1 MILRPVV
8 EVLIAVPVPEMGLCK
23 ISAPPLT
30 MISPVK
36 VLLPLKTRLPAP
48 NLTSPAALIWAL
60 ILAVQLAGTKM
71 VAGAAPAV
79 PKLSCIGAV
88 SRRVVTA
95 VSDGL
100 IVAPL
105 PLKSRPPDVI
115 VMELPATSPVMFTLV
130 RSA

>member
-23 ISAPPLT
+23 TSAPWLT

-36 VLLPLKTRLPAP
+36 VLLPLKTRLPVP

-60 ILAVQLAGTKM
+60 ILAVCPACTKM

-100 IVAPL
+100 IVGL

-115 VMELPATSPVMFTLV
+115 VMELPATSPVIFTFV